1 MEVRLLR
8 LDKLVRQC
16 NTQRL
21 GISSAANFPDSS
33 NCKSGNETHN
43 DLIENAQS
51 VRRTLQNY
59 EKDLSGPM
67 PAGL

>member
-21 GISSAANFPDSS
+21 DISSVAKFPDSS
-33 NCKSGNETHN
+33 NCKSVNETHN
-43 DLIENAQS
+43 GLIENAQS

-67 PAGL
+67 QAGL